1 MKNNYIKLFERLSK
15 QKPNKLMKIS
25 QFEDL
30 GFFMTDF
37 ERLHKEKFVFLEKTK
52 VSDKNNNCR
61 INFYTKIAP
70 RGFASLEEFNKN
82 QKQEKINQ
90 ELLRATIIIAVA
102 TALNVLIV
110 LFMLILN
117 LGKSNLI
124 KPLALA
130 VIGIAIAGLSGY
142 LFKEIWGILFSR
154 KNETTNKNKTT

>member
-1 MKNNYIKLFERLSK
+1 
-15 QKPNKLMKIS
+15 
-25 QFEDL
+25 
-30 GFFMTDF
+30 
-37 ERLHKEKFVFLEKTK
+37 
-52 VSDKNNNCR
+52 
-61 INFYTKIAP
+61 
-70 RGFASLEEFNKN
+70 
-82 QKQEKINQ
+82 
-90 ELLRATIIIAVA
+90 LLRATIIIAVA